1 MKVIYIQ
8 TKSLS
13 AAAIFRML
21 RVCDENCALDLVFL
35 ISAGS
40 LLKSSAA
47 SFLKIF
53 EVLVDVA
60 ISGAEFDLKFLVC
73 SVKEMSIYS
82 GLCRSLRYLKESFM
96 RCQSLRSFIGSQPSV
111 ITSFSLAY
119 RPNTKLAAAF

>member
-73 SVKEMSIYS
+73 SFKEMYH
-82 GLCRSLRYLKESFM
+82 
-96 RCQSLRSFIGSQPSV
+96 LRS
-111 ITSFSLAY
+111 
-119 RPNTKLAAAF
+119 K